1 VTDDARLYLRQ
12 WASPPTVLAGV
23 GMVVTLYASH
33 VVQQERLQTLTRQV
47 ERVERDY
54 QRRDVLA
61 ETLRTIDMRLTG
73 IEMALK
79 EQVPRI
85 GPAPRATR

>member
-1 VTDDARLYLRQ
+1 MTDDARFYLRQ
-12 WASPPTVLAGV
+12 WTSPPTLLAGI

-33 VVQQERLQTLTRQV
+33 VVQQERLQALKVQV

-54 QRRDVLA
+54 QRRDVLT

-73 IEMALK
+73 IEQKLDGR
-79 EQVPRI
+79 EPRI
-85 GPAPRATR
+85 GPAPARR